1 MAVQVLHFASAWN
14 VLPSQRIDVPDMQDS
29 SHITLT
35 VAREHQGW
43 YVLGEDR
50 LGPFDDKEGAHE
62 LATAMATFFRTVG
75 LTVSVQISLWISGP
89 RSHEAMLG
97 SWLT

>member
-1 MAVQVLHFASAWN
+1 
-14 VLPSQRIDVPDMQDS
+14 
-29 SHITLT
+29 
-35 VAREHQGW
+35 
-43 YVLGEDR
+43 
-50 LGPFDDKEGAHE
+50 
-62 LATAMATFFRTVG
+62 MATFFRTVG

>member
-1 MAVQVLHFASAWN
+1 M
-14 VLPSQRIDVPDMQDS
+14 PDS
-29 SHITLT
+29 PHITLT

-50 LGPFDDKEGAHE
+50 LGPFDNKERAQE

-75 LTVSVQISLWISGP
+75 LSVSVQISIWIGGP
-89 RSHEAMLG
+89 RSHEAMIS
-97 SWLT
+97 SWLS